1 MQAPD
6 NTPAETAVREP
17 AWDYLRLV
25 AAIAVIGIHALAPYA
40 AVMRASGGLTGW
52 LYRLDRALFVAVPL
66 FLFVSGALVW
76 GRAGRMGLGAYGTF
90 LKRRA
95 RVIGV
100 PYLAWSALYFALW
113 PIVGREWPHG
123 VRSGAA
129 LVWSLVVSG
138 STQYHL
144 YYVPLL
150 FILYLLTPIA
160 RRIGELSPELV
171 LALVL
176 MVRVLWGPAIVS
188 WTDGTWDRDAYTYLA
203 EHAVINMPY
212 MALGAWFALRRTTAE
227 RVVALSWP
235 LLLVAGWLTF
245 PFASYRMLHDWS
257 PYLERTGEFVATSVL
272 ILGLFGL
279 ARWIGGMRS
288 SDAGRV
294 AAAASLT
301 YGVYLA
307 HPFALF
313 VIRRALGEL
322 GHGEAMGAPPAGV
335 MIWVTVTFLSFA
347 LVWAGGRFKATSWAF
362 GVER

>member
-17 AWDYLRLV
+17 AWDYLRIV

-40 AVMRASGGLTGW
+40 AVMRESAGLAAW

-76 GRAGRMGLGAYGTF
+76 GRAAPMGLGSYGAF

-95 RVIGV
+95 RIIGV

-138 STQYHL
+138 SAQYHL

-150 FILYLLTPIA
+150 FMLYLLTPLA
-160 RRIGELSPELV
+160 RRIGALSPELV
-171 LALVL
+171 LAVVL
-176 MVRVLWGPAIVS
+176 AVRVFWGPGIVS
-188 WTDGTWDRDAYTYLA
+188 WTDATWDRDAYTYLA

-212 MALGAWFALRRTTAE
+212 MAFGAWFALRRTAAE
-227 RVVALSWP
+227 RFVALSWP
-235 LLLVAGWLTF
+235 LLLVAGWATF
-245 PFASYRMLHDWS
+245 PSASYRMLHGWS
-257 PYLERTGEFVATSVL
+257 PYLERTGEFLATAVL

-279 ARWIGGMRS
+279 ARWVGGLRVS
-288 SDAGRV
+288 GAVRV
-294 AAAASLT
+294 AAVASLT
-301 YGVYLA
+301 FGVYLA
-307 HPFALF
+307 HPFVLF
-313 VIRRALGEL
+313 VVRRMLGEL
-322 GHGEAMGAPPAGV
+322 GFGHAMSAPSAGV
-335 MIWVTVTFLSFA
+335 MIWVTVALLSFA
-347 LVWAGGRFKATSWAF
+347 LVLAGGRLKVTSWAF